1 MAGLVVR
8 PRNDRE
14 GSALW
19 DCPVSVQS
27 VDTSAFDR
35 LLRDLSW
42 KYRRVPSKSIV
53 SRLTRALV
61 AADYLDCEPVGGKY
75 QFRPRIL
82 TLVFSLLSNMRVLP
96 VVHEQLQRLA
106 TASGCTVSLA
116 WPDAPKMIYLDRC
129 LGEVVPYYFSV
140 GSAIDTARTTTGPSL
155 SCFAPDG
162 GNKFDGGHDLM
173 RLRRRIDMHGCM
185 HRYSFRSI
193 AEGCKSGR
201 GEAFGTPRGG
211 RSFNADDLQT
221 RPWFLPG
228 PSCVVASLPGQWILS
243 QRVEQARDPLMK
255 TDTPLADVALACG
268 VADQSDF
275 TRVFSA
281 ATGLPPG
288 AWRRA
293 TGNAGSPAIF

>member
-1 MAGLVVR
+1 MVGFVVR

-19 DCPVSVQS
+19 DCPVSAQT

-35 LLRDLSW
+35 LLRDCLG
-42 KYRRVPSKSIV
+42 SIVEYLPKPTV

-61 AADYLDCEPVGGKY
+61 AAGYLDYEPVGGKY
-75 QFRPRIL
+75 QLRRRVL
-82 TLVFSLLSNMRVLP
+82 TLVFSLLRNMRVLP
-96 VVHEQLQRLA
+96 VAHEQLQRLA

-116 WPDAPKMIYLDRC
+116 WPDALKMIYLGRC
-129 LGEVVPYYFSV
+129 PGEVIPYYFSV
-140 GSAIDTARTTTGPSL
+140 GSAIDMARTATGPSL

-162 GNKFDGGHDLM
+162 GNKIGGAHDLM

-185 HRYSFRSI
+185 HRHSFRSI

-211 RSFNADDLQT
+211 RSFNADDFQT

-228 PSCVVASLPGQWILS
+228 LSRVVASWPVVS
-243 QRVEQARDPLMK
+243 
-255 TDTPLADVALACG
+255 
-268 VADQSDF
+268 
-275 TRVFSA
+275 
-281 ATGLPPG
+281 
-288 AWRRA
+288 
-293 TGNAGSPAIF
+293 